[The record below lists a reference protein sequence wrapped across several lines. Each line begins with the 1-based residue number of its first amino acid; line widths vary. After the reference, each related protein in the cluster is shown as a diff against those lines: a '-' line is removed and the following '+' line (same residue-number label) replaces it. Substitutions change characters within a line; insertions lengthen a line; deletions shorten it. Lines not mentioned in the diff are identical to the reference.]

1 MSSIMVIN
9 AKGGSGKTTIST
21 NLASYY
27 ANSGFKVTLVDLDPQ
42 GSSSKW
48 LSSRPITKAKI
59 KGVTSLPPQKVSK
72 KEGEITI
79 FDVPAAIYG
88 ARLQTYIKKARKIIV
103 PVLPSPI
110 DMSAAKDFLNSLR
123 NLGSV
128 IRNRTDIC
136 LVANRCRANTN
147 IFEELD
153 DYLVKEKGIR
163 YVTAFRDNTNYIN
176 AAKRGLGIFEM
187 GEVMTAQDREEWKPL
202 LSWLRRK
209 KKK

>member
-21 NLASYY
+21 NLAAYY
-27 ANSGFKVTLVDLDPQ
+27 ASKDFNVTLVDLDPQ
-42 GSSSKW
+42 ASSLSW
-48 LSSRPITKAKI
+48 LSSRPITKPRI
-59 KGVTSLPPQKVSK
+59 KGISTLPSQKVSNK
-72 KEGEITI
+72 VGDVTI

-88 ARLQTYIKKARKIIV
+88 ARLETYIKKARKIII

-110 DMSAAKDFLNSLR
+110 DMSAASDFLKAIR

-128 IRNRTDIC
+128 VRNRTDIC

-176 AAKRGLGIFEM
+176 SAKKGVGIFEM
-187 GEVMTAQDREEWKPL
+187 GQAMTAQDREEWKPL
-202 LSWLRRK
+202 ISWLKLK
-209 KKK
+209 KK

>member
-1 MSSIMVIN
+1 MVIN

-21 NLASYY
+21 NLAAYY
-27 ANSGFKVTLVDLDPQ
+27 AVNSFNVTLVDLDPQ
-42 GSSSKW
+42 ASSLNW

-59 KGVTSLPPQKVSK
+59 KGLSSLPNKTSSKVSD
-72 KEGEITI
+72 ITI
-79 FDVPAAIYG
+79 IDVPAAIYG
-88 ARLQTYIKKARKIIV
+88 ARLETYIKKARKIII

-110 DMSAAKDFLNSLR
+110 DMSAARDFLKSIR

-128 IRNRTDIC
+128 VRNRTDIC

-176 AAKRGLGIFEM
+176 AAKKGIGIFEM
-187 GEVMTAQDREEWKPL
+187 GQSMTAQDREEWKPL
-202 LSWLRRK
+202 ISWLKTKRK
-209 KKK
+209 

>member
-79 FDVPAAIYG
+79 FDVPSAIYG

-187 GEVMTAQDREEWKPL
+187 GEAMTAQDREEWKPL
-202 LSWLRRK
+202 LSWLKRK

>member
-21 NLASYY
+21 NLAAYY
-27 ANSGFKVTLVDLDPQ
+27 ANVGYNVTLVDLDPQ
-42 GSSSKW
+42 GSSLNW
-48 LSSRPITKAKI
+48 LASRPMTKAKI
-59 KGVTSLPPQKVSK
+59 KGVTSMLPKKVSK
-72 KEGEITI
+72 KMNDITI

-88 ARLQTYIKKARKIIV
+88 AKLENYIKKAKKIII

-110 DMSAAKDFLNSLR
+110 DMAAAKDFLKSIR

-128 IRNRTDIC
+128 IRNRTEIC

-147 IFEELD
+147 IFMELD

-163 YVTAFRDNTNYIN
+163 YVTAFRDNTNYIT
-176 AAKRGLGIFEM
+176 ASRKGIGVFEM
-187 GEVMTAQDREEWKPL
+187 GEAMTAQDREEWKPL
-202 LSWLRRK
+202 ISWLKPKR
-209 KKK
+209 

>member
-21 NLASYY
+21 NLAAYY
-27 ANSGFKVTLVDLDPQ
+27 ATKDFNVTLVDLDPQ
-42 GSSSKW
+42 ASSLNW
-48 LSSRPITKAKI
+48 LASRPITKPKI
-59 KGVTSLPPQKVSK
+59 KGLSSLPSQKVSTNK
-72 KEGEITI
+72 NDIII

-88 ARLQTYIKKARKIIV
+88 ARLETYIKKARKIII

-110 DMSAAKDFLNSLR
+110 DMSAARDFLKSIR
-123 NLGSV
+123 KLGSV
-128 IRNRTDIC
+128 VRNRTDIC

-176 AAKRGLGIFEM
+176 SAKKGIGIFEM
-187 GEVMTAQDREEWKPL
+187 GQSMTAQDREEWKPL
-202 LSWLRRK
+202 ISWLNSK
-209 KKK
+209 KK

>member
-21 NLASYY
+21 NLAAYY
-27 ANSGFKVTLVDLDPQ
+27 AVSSFNVTLVDLDPQ
-42 GSSSKW
+42 ASSLNW

-59 KGVTSLPPQKVSK
+59 KGLSSLPNKTPSKVND
-72 KEGEITI
+72 ITI
-79 FDVPAAIYG
+79 IDVPAAIYG
-88 ARLQTYIKKARKIIV
+88 SRLETYIKKARKIII

-110 DMSAAKDFLNSLR
+110 DMSAARDFLKSIR

-128 IRNRTDIC
+128 VRNRTDIC

-176 AAKRGLGIFEM
+176 AAKKGIGIFEM
-187 GEVMTAQDREEWKPL
+187 GQSMTAQDREEWKPL
-202 LSWLRRK
+202 ISWLKNKRK
-209 KKK
+209 

>member
-21 NLASYY
+21 NLAAYY
-27 ANSGFKVTLVDLDPQ
+27 ADAGYNVTLVDLDPQ
-42 GSSSKW
+42 GSSTKW
-48 LSSRPITKAKI
+48 LSLRPFTKPRI
-59 KGVTSLPPQKVSK
+59 KGVTSLPPRKVSK
-72 KEGEITI
+72 KQNDITI

-88 ARLQTYIKKARKIIV
+88 PKLETYIKKARKIII

-110 DMSAAKDFLNSLR
+110 DMAAAKDFLKSIR
-123 NLGSV
+123 NLGSI

-147 IFEELD
+147 IFAELD

-163 YVTAFRDNTNYIN
+163 YVTAFRDNTNYITS
-176 AAKRGLGIFEM
+176 ARKGIGVFEM
-187 GEVMTAQDREEWKPL
+187 GESMTAQDREEWKPL
-202 LSWLRRK
+202 ISWLKPK

>member
-1 MSSIMVIN
+1 
-9 AKGGSGKTTIST
+9 
-21 NLASYY
+21 
-27 ANSGFKVTLVDLDPQ
+27 VTLVDLDPQ
-42 GSSSKW
+42 ASSLNW

-59 KGVTSLPPQKVSK
+59 KGLSSLPNQKVSSK
-72 KEGEITI
+72 INDVTI

-88 ARLQTYIKKARKIIV
+88 ARLETYIKKAKKIII

-110 DMSAAKDFLNSLR
+110 DMSAARDFLKSIR

-128 IRNRTDIC
+128 VRNRTDIC

-176 AAKRGLGIFEM
+176 AAKKGIGIFEM
-187 GEVMTAQDREEWKPL
+187 GQSMTAQDREEWKPL
-202 LSWLRRK
+202 ISWLKSK
-209 KKK
+209 KK

>member
-1 MSSIMVIN
+1 MVIN

-21 NLASYY
+21 NLATYY
-27 ANSGFKVTLVDLDPQ
+27 AVNSFNVTLVDLDPQ
-42 GSSSKW
+42 ASSLNW

-59 KGVTSLPPQKVSK
+59 KGLSSLPNQKVSSK
-72 KEGEITI
+72 INDVTI

-88 ARLQTYIKKARKIIV
+88 ARLETYIKKAKKIII

-110 DMSAAKDFLNSLR
+110 DMSAARDFLKSIR

-128 IRNRTDIC
+128 VRNRTDIC

-176 AAKRGLGIFEM
+176 AAKKGIGIFEM
-187 GEVMTAQDREEWKPL
+187 GQSMTAQDREEWKPL
-202 LSWLRRK
+202 ISWLKTKRK
-209 KKK
+209 

>member
-1 MSSIMVIN
+1 
-9 AKGGSGKTTIST
+9 
-21 NLASYY
+21 
-27 ANSGFKVTLVDLDPQ
+27 
-42 GSSSKW
+42 
-48 LSSRPITKAKI
+48 
-59 KGVTSLPPQKVSK
+59 
-72 KEGEITI
+72 
-79 FDVPAAIYG
+79 
-88 ARLQTYIKKARKIIV
+88 
-103 PVLPSPI
+103 
-110 DMSAAKDFLNSLR
+110 MSAAKDFLNSLR

-187 GEVMTAQDREEWKPL
+187 GEAMTAQDREEWKPL
-202 LSWLRRK
+202 LSWLKRK

>member
-21 NLASYY
+21 NLAAYY
-27 ANSGFKVTLVDLDPQ
+27 ADAGFNVTLVDLDPQ
-42 GSSSKW
+42 SSSLNW

-59 KGVTSLPPQKVSK
+59 KGVSSLPPQKVSK
-72 KEGEITI
+72 KVNDVTI

-88 ARLQTYIKKARKIIV
+88 PRLETYIKKARKIII

-110 DMSAAKDFLNSLR
+110 DMAAAKEFLKSIR

-128 IRNRTDIC
+128 VRNRTDIC

-163 YVTAFRDNTNYIN
+163 YITAFRDNTNYIN
-176 AAKRGLGIFEM
+176 SARKGVGIFEM
-187 GEVMTAQDREEWKPL
+187 GESMTAQDREEWKPL
-202 LSWLRRK
+202 LSWLQSK
-209 KKK
+209 KK

>member
-27 ANSGFKVTLVDLDPQ
+27 ACKGLKVTLVDLDPQ
-42 GSSSKW
+42 GSSTKW
-48 LSSRPITKAKI
+48 LVSRPLTKPKI
-59 KGVTSLPPQKVSK
+59 KGVASLPPQKVSK
-72 KEGEITI
+72 KSDEVTI

-110 DMSAAKDFLNSLR
+110 DMSAARDFLNSIR
-123 NLGSV
+123 SLGSV

-153 DYLVKEKGIR
+153 DYLVREKGIR
-163 YVTAFRDNTNYIN
+163 YVTAFRDNTNYIK
-176 AAKRGLGIFEM
+176 AARSGVGIFEM
-187 GEVMTAQDREEWKPL
+187 GESLTAQDREEWKPL
-202 LSWLRRK
+202 ITWINSK
-209 KKK
+209 

>member
-1 MSSIMVIN
+1 MVIN
-9 AKGGSGKTTIST
+9 AKGGSGKTTIAT
-21 NLASYY
+21 NLAAYY
-27 ANSGFKVTLVDLDPQ
+27 AVNSFNVTLVDLDPQ
-42 GSSSKW
+42 ASSLNW

-59 KGVTSLPPQKVSK
+59 KGLSSLPNKTPSKVND
-72 KEGEITI
+72 ITI
-79 FDVPAAIYG
+79 IDVPAAIYG
-88 ARLQTYIKKARKIIV
+88 SRLETYIKKARKIII

-110 DMSAAKDFLNSLR
+110 DMSAASDFLKSIR

-128 IRNRTDIC
+128 VRNRTDIC

-176 AAKRGLGIFEM
+176 AAKKGIGIFEM
-187 GEVMTAQDREEWKPL
+187 GQSMTAQDREEWKPL
-202 LSWLRRK
+202 ISWLKTKRK
-209 KKK
+209 

>member
-27 ANSGFKVTLVDLDPQ
+27 ANTGFKVTLVDLDPQ
-42 GSSSKW
+42 GSASKW

-72 KEGEITI
+72 KEDEITI

-88 ARLQTYIKKARKIIV
+88 ARLQTYIKKARKIVV

-123 NLGSV
+123 NIGSV

-176 AAKRGLGIFEM
+176 AAKRGLGIC
-187 GEVMTAQDREEWKPL
+187 L
-202 LSWLRRK
+202 LYTSDAADDC
-209 KKK
+209 

>member
-1 MSSIMVIN
+1 MVIN

-21 NLASYY
+21 NLATYY
-27 ANSGFKVTLVDLDPQ
+27 AVNSFNVTLVDLDPQ
-42 GSSSKW
+42 ASSLNW

-59 KGVTSLPPQKVSK
+59 KGLSSLPNQKVSSK
-72 KEGEITI
+72 INDVTI

-88 ARLQTYIKKARKIIV
+88 ARLETYIKKAKKIII

-110 DMSAAKDFLNSLR
+110 DMSAARDFLKSIR

-128 IRNRTDIC
+128 VRNRTDIC

-153 DYLVKEKGIR
+153 YYLVKEKGIR

-176 AAKRGLGIFEM
+176 AAKKGIGIFEM
-187 GEVMTAQDREEWKPL
+187 CQSMTAQDREEWKPL
-202 LSWLRRK
+202 ISWLKSK
-209 KKK
+209 KK

>member
-1 MSSIMVIN
+1 MVIN
-9 AKGGSGKTTIST
+9 SKGGSGKTTIST
-21 NLASYY
+21 NLSAYY
-27 ANSGFKVTLVDLDPQ
+27 ATSGFNVTLVDLDPQ
-42 GSSSKW
+42 QSAMKW
-48 LSSRPITKAKI
+48 LSNRPLSKAKI
-59 KGVTSLPPQKVSK
+59 KGLTSIPINKVSR
-72 KEGEITI
+72 KERDVTI

-88 ARLQTYIKKARKIIV
+88 SRLETYIKKARKIII

-110 DMSAAKDFLNSLR
+110 DMAAARDFLQSIR

-147 IFEELD
+147 IFMELD

-163 YVTAFRDNTNYIN
+163 YVSAFRDNTNYIQS
-176 AAKRGLGIFEM
+176 AKKGVGIFEM
-187 GEVMTAQDREEWKPL
+187 GEAMTAQDREEWKPL
-202 LSWLRRK
+202 ISWCKTK

>member
-21 NLASYY
+21 NLAAYY
-27 ANSGFKVTLVDLDPQ
+27 AVNSFNVTLVDLDPQ
-42 GSSSKW
+42 ASSLNW

-59 KGVTSLPPQKVSK
+59 KGLSSLPNKTPSKVND
-72 KEGEITI
+72 ITI
-79 FDVPAAIYG
+79 IDVPAAIYG
-88 ARLQTYIKKARKIIV
+88 SRLETYIKKARKIII

-110 DMSAAKDFLNSLR
+110 DMSAARDFLKSIR

-128 IRNRTDIC
+128 VRNRTDIC

-176 AAKRGLGIFEM
+176 AAKKGIGIFEM
-187 GEVMTAQDREEWKPL
+187 GQSMTAQDREEWKPL
-202 LSWLRRK
+202 ISWLKTKRK
-209 KKK
+209 

>member
-27 ANSGFKVTLVDLDPQ
+27 ACKGLKVTLVDLDPQ
-42 GSSSKW
+42 GSSTKW
-48 LSSRPITKAKI
+48 LASRPLTKPKI

-72 KEGEITI
+72 KSDEVTI

-110 DMSAAKDFLNSLR
+110 DMSAARDFLNSIR
-123 NLGSV
+123 SLGSV

-176 AAKRGLGIFEM
+176 AAKKGIGIFEM
-187 GEVMTAQDREEWKPL
+187 GESMTAQDREEWKPL
-202 LSWLRRK
+202 ISWLNSKKRK
-209 KKK
+209 

>member
-1 MSSIMVIN
+1 MALFEANYKSKN
-9 AKGGSGKTTIST
+9 KGRYIFT
-21 NLASYY
+21 AS
-27 ANSGFKVTLVDLDPQ
+27 
-42 GSSSKW
+42 
-48 LSSRPITKAKI
+48 
-59 KGVTSLPPQKVSK
+59 KVSK
-72 KEGEITI
+72 KEDEITI

-187 GEVMTAQDREEWKPL
+187 GEAMTAQDREEWKPL
-202 LSWLRRK
+202 LSWLKRK

>member
-21 NLASYY
+21 NLAAYY
-27 ANSGFKVTLVDLDPQ
+27 AVNSFNVTLVDLDPQ
-42 GSSSKW
+42 ASSLNW

-59 KGVTSLPPQKVSK
+59 KGLSSLPNKTSSKVND
-72 KEGEITI
+72 ITI
-79 FDVPAAIYG
+79 IDVPAALYG
-88 ARLQTYIKKARKIIV
+88 ARLETYIKKARKIII
-103 PVLPSPI
+103 PMLPSPI
-110 DMSAAKDFLNSLR
+110 DMSAARDFLKSIR

-128 IRNRTDIC
+128 VRNRTDIC

-176 AAKRGLGIFEM
+176 AAKKGIGIFEM
-187 GEVMTAQDREEWKPL
+187 GQSMTAQDREEWKPL
-202 LSWLRRK
+202 ISWLKTKRK
-209 KKK
+209 